1 MDDITREFLIESRE
15 GLDQLDIDLVELE
28 KVPDDATV
36 LGRVFRTIHSIKGT
50 CGFLGFEKL
59 ERLAH
64 VGETLLGRLRD
75 HELALD
81 AEMTSALLA
90 MASEVA
96 DRELP
101 AAPAAAAPPL
111 VPVQKTTPLFDP
123 AHPDA
128 NPGPR
133 SNAEIGRHGRRH
145 T

>member
-1 MDDITREFLIESRE
+1 MYEVLKAKYVYTWEVVGDTTASSR
-15 GLDQLDIDLVELE
+15 DC
-28 KVPDDATV
+28 
-36 LGRVFRTIHSIKGT
+36 FR
-50 CGFLGFEKL
+50 GFNPTTHKAYE
-59 ERLAH
+59 EE
-64 VGETLLGRLRD
+64 VQNWS
-75 HELALD
+75 
-81 AEMTSALLA
+81 SALLA

-101 AAPAAAAPPL
+101 AAPVAAAPPL

>member
-1 MDDITREFLIESRE
+1 MYEVLKAKYVYTWEVVGDTTASSR
-15 GLDQLDIDLVELE
+15 DC
-28 KVPDDATV
+28 
-36 LGRVFRTIHSIKGT
+36 FR
-50 CGFLGFEKL
+50 GFNPTTHKAYE
-59 ERLAH
+59 EE
-64 VGETLLGRLRD
+64 VQNWS
-75 HELALD
+75 
-81 AEMTSALLA
+81 SALLA

-133 SNAEIGRHGRRH
+133 SNAEIGRHGRRQ

>member
-1 MDDITREFLIESRE
+1 MYEVLKAKYVYTWEVVGDTTASSR
-15 GLDQLDIDLVELE
+15 DC
-28 KVPDDATV
+28 
-36 LGRVFRTIHSIKGT
+36 FR
-50 CGFLGFEKL
+50 GFNPTTHKAYE
-59 ERLAH
+59 EE
-64 VGETLLGRLRD
+64 VQNWS
-75 HELALD
+75 
-81 AEMTSALLA
+81 SALLA

-101 AAPAAAAPPL
+101 AAPAAAVPPL

>member
-1 MDDITREFLIESRE
+1 MYEVLKAKYVYTWEVVGDTTASSR
-15 GLDQLDIDLVELE
+15 DC
-28 KVPDDATV
+28 
-36 LGRVFRTIHSIKGT
+36 FR
-50 CGFLGFEKL
+50 GFNPTTHKAYE
-59 ERLAH
+59 EE
-64 VGETLLGRLRD
+64 VQNWS
-75 HELALD
+75 
-81 AEMTSALLA
+81 SALLA

-96 DRELP
+96 DSELP

-145 T
+145 LARAARA

>member
-1 MDDITREFLIESRE
+1 MYEVLKAKYVYTWEVVSDTTASSR
-15 GLDQLDIDLVELE
+15 DC
-28 KVPDDATV
+28 
-36 LGRVFRTIHSIKGT
+36 FR
-50 CGFLGFEKL
+50 GFNPTTHKAYE
-59 ERLAH
+59 EE
-64 VGETLLGRLRD
+64 VQNWS
-75 HELALD
+75 
-81 AEMTSALLA
+81 SALLA

>member
-1 MDDITREFLIESRE
+1 MYEVLKAKYVYTWEVVGDTTASSR
-15 GLDQLDIDLVELE
+15 DC
-28 KVPDDATV
+28 
-36 LGRVFRTIHSIKGT
+36 FR
-50 CGFLGFEKL
+50 GFNPTTHKAYE
-59 ERLAH
+59 EE
-64 VGETLLGRLRD
+64 VQNWS
-75 HELALD
+75 
-81 AEMTSALLA
+81 SALLA

-111 VPVQKTTPLFDP
+111 VPVQKTTPLFDR

>member
-1 MDDITREFLIESRE
+1 MYEVLKAKYVYTWEVVGDTTASSR
-15 GLDQLDIDLVELE
+15 DC
-28 KVPDDATV
+28 
-36 LGRVFRTIHSIKGT
+36 FR
-50 CGFLGFEKL
+50 GFNPTTHKAYE
-59 ERLAH
+59 EE
-64 VGETLLGRLRD
+64 VQNWS
-75 HELALD
+75 
-81 AEMTSALLA
+81 SALLA

-111 VPVQKTTPLFDP
+111 VPVQNTTPLFDP